1 MVNWSLLPDAPDDA
15 EEVATEPVATD
26 EVSEVVEEPN
36 QWDEV
41 TKRIAALEEANK
53 RAESLGTDLR
63 RSVGRVQSILDR
75 METAT
80 GKTRA
85 DLEASL
91 DEKFS
96 ELSGL
101 LEDVSGNIDPAI
113 LPDSVKE
120 KVRSAR
126 QQAAQ
131 RAAAVNIDKLVAEKV
146 QAMMP
151 TPTPTNDIPV
161 EWRAFEREM
170 EATIKAAG
178 LDPDNKEVFDWQYAG
193 YLLTQGRMDAA
204 KSYFESTIETNS
216 PNAAKLQA
224 KKEAASESPTGA
236 GASASKQWHEKLG
249 DRSVSLEEKIKILKG
264 QGALR

>member
-1 MVNWSLLPDAPDDA
+1 MVNWSLLPETQDEPT
-15 EEVATEPVATD
+15 EVVTEPVAT
-26 EVSEVVEEPN
+26 EEASETVEAPT

-41 TKRIAALEEANK
+41 TKRIAVLEEANK
-53 RAESLGTDLR
+53 HAEVLSTDLR

-101 LEDVSGNIDPAI
+101 LEDVSGNIDTAI
-113 LPDSVKE
+113 LPNSVKE

-131 RAAAVNIDKLVAEKV
+131 RSAAVNIDKLVQEKV
-146 QAMMP
+146 QAMLP
-151 TPTPTNDIPV
+151 VPTPTNDVPAD
-161 EWRAFEREM
+161 WRLFEREM
-170 EATIKAAG
+170 EATIKSAG
-178 LDPDNKEVFDWQYAG
+178 LDPDNKEIFDWQYAG
-193 YLLTQGRMDAA
+193 YLLSQGRKDAA
-204 KSYFESTIETNS
+204 KLYFDTTIDA
-216 PNAAKLQA
+216 NAPKTKLQA
-224 KKEAASESPTGA
+224 AKDAAVESPTGA
-236 GASASKQWHEKLG
+236 GAGAAKQWHEKLG
-249 DRSVSLEEKIKILKG
+249 DKNISLDDKRKM
-264 QGALR
+264 LRDAGVLR

>member
-1 MVNWSLLPDAPDDA
+1 MVNWNLLPDAPENT
-15 EEVATEPVATD
+15 EEVVTEPVATD
-26 EVSEVVEEPN
+26 EVSTVAEEPN

-41 TKRIAALEEANK
+41 TKRIAVLEEANK
-53 RAESLGTDLR
+53 HAETLSTDLR

-80 GKTRA
+80 GQTRA
-85 DLEASL
+85 DLESSL
-91 DEKFS
+91 NDKFN

-101 LEDVSGNIDPAI
+101 LEDVSGSIDPAI

-151 TPTPTNDIPV
+151 TPVPTNDVPA
-161 EWRAFEREM
+161 EWRAFEREI
-170 EATIKAAG
+170 ETTIKAAG
-178 LDPDNKEVFDWQYAG
+178 LDPDNREMFDWNYAG
-193 YLLTQGRMDAA
+193 YLLGQGRMDAA
-204 KSYFESTIETNS
+204 KAYFASTVESNL
-216 PNAAKLQA
+216 PNNDKLQS
-224 KKEAASESPTGA
+224 KKESAPNSPTGVGA
-236 GASASKQWHEKLG
+236 GTSKEWHEKLG
-249 DRSVSLEEKIKILKG
+249 DRNISLEEKIKILKG

>member
-1 MVNWSLLPDAPDDA
+1 MVNWSLLPDAQDEPTDDT
-15 EEVATEPVATD
+15 TEPV
-26 EVSEVVEEPN
+26 VSEEASESAEAPN

-41 TKRIAALEEANK
+41 TKRLAALEEANK
-53 RAESLGTDLR
+53 RAEELGTDFR

-91 DEKFS
+91 DQKFS
-96 ELSGL
+96 ELAGL

-113 LPDSVKE
+113 LPDAVKE

-131 RAAAVNIDKLVAEKV
+131 RSAAVNIDKLVEEKV
-146 QAMMP
+146 AAMVP
-151 TPTPTNDIPV
+151 KPATNDIPA
-161 EWRAFEREM
+161 EWRLFERDM
-170 EATIKAAG
+170 ESSIKAAG
-178 LDPDNKEVFDWQYAG
+178 LDPDNREMFDWNYAG
-193 YLLTQGRMDAA
+193 YLLSQGRTAAA
-204 KSYFESTIETNS
+204 KAYFDSTIEANS
-216 PNAAKLQA
+216 TANEKLQA
-224 KKEAASESPTGA
+224 KKEANVESPTGA
-236 GASASKQWHEKLG
+236 GAGAAKQWHEKLG
-249 DRSVSLEEKIKILKG
+249 DKNTSLEEKIKILKS